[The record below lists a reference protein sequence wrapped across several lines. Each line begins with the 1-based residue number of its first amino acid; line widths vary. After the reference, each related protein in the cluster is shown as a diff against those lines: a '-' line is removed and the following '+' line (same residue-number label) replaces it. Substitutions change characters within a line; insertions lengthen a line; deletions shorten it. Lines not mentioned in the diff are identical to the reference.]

1 STIAPFFVA
10 VGILITAIGLLS
22 TLVVTAIGVAFLLL
36 VAAVWM
42 TQQWTEPMTDDMTGH
57 RFSFIGA
64 GMLAF
69 LGSESVF
76 FGALIAADI
85 HLHIHNN
92 SLSAAGH
99 LHATFPAINTL
110 NLVLSGVAAH
120 YAQVSYR
127 KRRIGAFNVY
137 LVLTVLLGAAF
148 IGGQAWEYSHI
159 GFGLSG
165 GLLPSTFFLL
175 TGFHGLHV
183 LCGLG
188 VLVFLFFRA
197 RREGR
202 LELGTSPGT
211 SGMVDAATY
220 YWHFVDAVWVAVFI
234 VVYLL

>member
-1 STIAPFFVA
+1 V
-10 VGILITAIGLLS
+10 L
-22 TLVVTAIGVAFLLL
+22 
-36 VAAVWM
+36 AVWM
-42 TQQWTEPMTDDMTGH
+42 TARWNEPMVEDMTGR
-57 RFSFIGA
+57 RFNFMGA

-69 LGSESVF
+69 IGSECVF
-76 FGALIAADI
+76 FGALIASDI

-92 SLSAAGH
+92 SLSGASA

-120 YAQVSYR
+120 YAQVSFR
-127 KRRIGAFNVY
+127 KRRPAAFNFF

-148 IGGQAWEYSHI
+148 IGGQAWEYAHM

-165 GLLPSTFFLL
+165 GLLASTFYTL

-188 VLVFLFFRA
+188 LLVFLFFRTNRE
-197 RREGR
+197 RRRGI
-202 LELGTSPGT
+202 TVPSPGT
-211 SGMVDAATY
+211 AGMVDSATY
-220 YWHFVDAVWVAVFI
+220 YWHFVDAVWVVVFV